1 MCWRIALITGTGLL
15 VLAIVTPSRSLAGDV
30 NCPELGS
37 QAFAQSY
44 FEDQGGPQRDPNAL
58 DADGDGLACEE
69 NPAPYAGLLKLKYK
83 AKKDRFKGT
92 FTALFGCHQ
101 GRALTLFKRQNGPD
115 KTVKQATTSGT
126 GTYRIKKKNAR
137 GTFYV
142 IAPAR
147 GNCAEDRSLDVF
159 L

>member
-1 MCWRIALITGTGLL
+1 MCWRIALLSASGLL

-69 NPAPYAGLLKLKYK
+69 NPAPYAGLLRLKYK
-83 AKKDRFKGT
+83 AKKDKFKGT
-92 FTALFGCHQ
+92 FTALFGCQQ
-101 GRALTLFKRQNGPD
+101 GRALTLFKRRNGPD